1 MPALRNPT
9 IEAFAQGVA
18 CGKPQQRAFREAG
31 FDVRNH
37 EFAVV
42 AKRPEVAARIRELIA
57 ERLAAAGVTAERTKA
72 EIARI
77 AYHDV
82 RKIFDEEG
90 NLLPVHK
97 LDDDTAAGITSIKVE
112 TVYRGRGE
120 NAIPVTVMQYKFA
133 PKMEALGLL
142 AKHFKIV
149 GDVDEATNNLADA
162 LAARLNAAKRRTGA
176 PPAEEVEDA
185 KIIERRAIVYD
196 PAEEGDPADEFV
208 DGDPIGDD
216 DLAGVAPPAPP
227 APPAPRGMT
236 PEKVQRYIDAGLL
249 APDSALP
256 TPAPAPDE
264 EELW

>member
-1 MPALRNPT
+1 MPALRNPK

-196 PAEEGDPADEFV
+196 PAEEADEFV
-208 DGDPIGDD
+208 DGDPIDDD
-216 DLAGVAPPAPP
+216 DLAGTAPP
-227 APPAPRGMT
+227 APPAPRHMT

-256 TPAPAPDE
+256 ASASAPAPDE